1 MKIMKKG
8 FLILTLG
15 ALVLSSCN
23 EINTLTLEDHQ
34 GAFILN
40 KGNSETSTISRFNY
54 ETEEVTNNIFQEK
67 NNGQQLGT
75 GATAF
80 VIKPNEDYVKGKG
93 YIVFP
98 EAGSIDMINMET
110 YKIEGSIDGL
120 SYPTD
125 IVLANET
132 TAYVSCGNGVADS
145 DKDNIVAKVDLE
157 TYSVTNSLPVGEGP
171 SKLITSGKFLYVAN
185 SGGNFKN
192 GNTITVYDMSKDSLI
207 DQVEVGIQPIDMEV
221 DVDRNIWVYC
231 NGDQMGNDRSL
242 YKIER
247 KFVTDDIVTDSL
259 VHVPH
264 LMIDLGDEQAKG
276 PNTLAMSRTGRY
288 IYYLNGKTYVRS
300 VYKEDNSADKEAI
313 AGDYS
318 DVTLNG
324 IDFDYTTG
332 NLYGL
337 IENGDSNGSLLLFTY
352 DDDQQYIFNSEYGV
366 GIQPIFTTFSL

>member
-1 MKIMKKG
+1 MKKG

-15 ALVLSSCN
+15 ALVLSSCT

-67 NNGQQLGT
+67 NNGQQLGA

-80 VIKPNEDYVKGKG
+80 IIRPDEDYIKGKG

-98 EAGSIDMINMET
+98 EAGSVDMINMET
-110 YKIEGSIDGL
+110 FKIEGSIDGL

-125 IVLANET
+125 IVLTNENA
-132 TAYVSCGNGVADS
+132 AYVSCGNGVADS

-157 TYSVTNSLPVGEGP
+157 TYTVTNTLPVGEGP
-171 SKLITSGKFLYVAN
+171 SKMITAGKFLYVAN
-185 SGGNFKN
+185 SGGELKN

-207 DQVEVGIQPIDMEV
+207 DQIEIGIQPIDMEV

-231 NGDQMGNDRSL
+231 NGGEMGNDRSL

-247 KFVTDDIVTDSL
+247 KFVTDTIVTDSL
-259 VHVPH
+259 VHIPH
-264 LMIDLGDEQAKG
+264 LMIDLGDEQAMG

-288 IYYLNGKTYVRS
+288 LYYVNGKTYVRS
-300 VYKEDNSADKEAI
+300 VHKDDDSADKEAI
-313 AGDYS
+313 VGEYS

-324 IDFDYTTG
+324 IDFDYSTG

-337 IENGDSNGSLLLFTY
+337 IENGGSNGSLLLFTY
-352 DDDQQYIFNSEYGV
+352 DDEQQYIYNSDYVV
-366 GIQPIFTTFSL
+366 GIQPVFTTFSY